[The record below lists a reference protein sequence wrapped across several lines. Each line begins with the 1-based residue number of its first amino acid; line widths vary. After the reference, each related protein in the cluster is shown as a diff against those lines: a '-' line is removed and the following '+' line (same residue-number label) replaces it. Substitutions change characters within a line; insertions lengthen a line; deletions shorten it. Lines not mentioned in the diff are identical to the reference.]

1 MQDYI
6 LEVENISKSF
16 PGVKALDQVSFKIK
30 KGEVHALVGENGA
43 GKSTLMKKLNG
54 NYTKDTGTIK
64 IDGNEVEIHN
74 PNDAKAN
81 GISIIFQELNLVPLL
96 SIAENIYIGRLPKKG
111 KIIDWKKLYSDTSEA
126 LKRVGYEIDPR
137 TLVGEL
143 SVAQKQ
149 MVEIARALSY
159 SSTRILLMD
168 EPTAT
173 LTTRETKILF
183 DVVRN
188 LKEQGISVIFISHKL
203 EELFEICDTLTVIRD
218 GQVIET
224 MPIDGLTKDDVTTK
238 MIGREITNIYPSR
251 NTNPSK
257 EVVLK
262 VEGLTHKNVYRDI
275 TFELHKGEVLGMA
288 GLVGAGRTEIARGI
302 FGIDFRDSGDIYVKG
317 EKIRVNSPDDA
328 IKHGICYLSEDRK
341 TEGLMGNMSVMLN
354 ISSVNLKS
362 MLDHGLI
369 NRKKEASIAEELV
382 DSLKIKTPNL
392 EQKVFN
398 LSGGNMQKV
407 VLAKWLNTNVDI
419 FIFDEPTRGI
429 DVGAKYEIYQLIN
442 RLVEQGKS
450 VIMIS
455 SELPEVMGM
464 SDRLLIIRQ
473 GRISAELDVD
483 AMEANDFLK
492 YAI

>member
-16 PGVKALDQVSFKIK
+16 PGVKALDQVSIKIK

-43 GKSTLMKKLNG
+43 GKSTLMKILNG

>member
-43 GKSTLMKKLNG
+43 GKSTLMKILNG

-188 LKEQGISVIFISHKL
+188 LKEQSISVIFISHKL

>member
-43 GKSTLMKKLNG
+43 GKSTLMKILNG
-54 NYTKDTGTIK
+54 NYAKDTGTIK

>member
-43 GKSTLMKKLNG
+43 GKSTLMKILNG